1 MRIRFVIFGY
11 EVRIRPEREVRLH
24 ISDFN
29 KEDMMEEKWEHDFN
43 INKRIHVMIKHH
55 GFIEYIFRD
64 FDIALISFRESAIM
78 LLEDVMKSLRR
89 IRDNL
94 AIAGATDEDLNKY
107 DMKIHECFQK
117 TLNVISE
124 RIKNSQNYQK
134 ESDKELLST
143 LESFKIY
150 EYHKE

>member
-1 MRIRFVIFGY
+1 MRTRFVIFGY
-11 EVRIRPEREVRLH
+11 EIRIRPEYEIKLH
-24 ISDFN
+24 ITDFPR
-29 KEDMMEEKWEHDFN
+29 DDIMEEIWEHDFS
-43 INKRIHVMIKHH
+43 INKRINVMIKHH

-78 LLEDVMKSLRR
+78 LLEDVMKSLKR

-94 AIAGATDEDLNKY
+94 AIAGAMDEDLNKY

-124 RIKNSQNYQK
+124 RIKDPQNYQI